1 MTCLKLFFIFI
12 LFLSLVSS
20 QSFAQKTYSIGDLLK
35 IAEENSAVKAAEFNA
50 LAKKNLANQELYW
63 QNPRTRIAN
72 NGLEKDYSFS
82 QAIPFYGKL
91 QSKYEA
97 QSAFAKAAEM
107 QKNNLVL
114 QIKAELFGLLYEFQT
129 LQKKIALASM
139 RIKRLT
145 LVENYLSSIVLSSP
159 TQQAQAKITKDHIKL
174 VSQEMLMMQNQVFA
188 VWQRANLYLGLEEQP
203 KIDIIWLSGRNI
215 PSQQSLISK
224 AIEQNFTIQEQK
236 YLLAS
241 MRHEL
246 SFAKVEQMPNF
257 EVELNRQDKGG
268 AAGSR
273 DGIALSLSVP
283 LFNRNQEKILG
294 TKTQVK
300 SLEFE
305 LEFQKKMLF
314 NRILTNIRSFE
325 TAVKIAE
332 IFHFNDKQIDS
343 SFEEKSA
350 PKSKTS
356 LNFGEDS
363 ALPAQEQTDSAIKIA
378 KFDRKSHLDDYIAA
392 RVKNLSRAND
402 NFKKGILEFITYIE
416 LDSKEYEMIHSALE
430 NQVALALAYGDL
442 MVGIGEFLL
451 PN

>member
-1 MTCLKLFFIFI
+1 
-12 LFLSLVSS
+12 
-20 QSFAQKTYSIGDLLK
+20 
-35 IAEENSAVKAAEFNA
+35 
-50 LAKKNLANQELYW
+50 
-63 QNPRTRIAN
+63 
-72 NGLEKDYSFS
+72 
-82 QAIPFYGKL
+82 
-91 QSKYEA
+91 
-97 QSAFAKAAEM
+97 
-107 QKNNLVL
+107 
-114 QIKAELFGLLYEFQT
+114 
-129 LQKKIALASM
+129 
-139 RIKRLT
+139 
-145 LVENYLSSIVLSSP
+145 
-159 TQQAQAKITKDHIKL
+159 
-174 VSQEMLMMQNQVFA
+174 
-188 VWQRANLYLGLEEQP
+188 
-203 KIDIIWLSGRNI
+203 
-215 PSQQSLISK
+215 
-224 AIEQNFTIQEQK
+224 
-236 YLLAS
+236 

-268 AAGSR
+268 AVGSR

-294 TKTQVK
+294 TKSQVK

-314 NRILTNIRSFE
+314 NRILTNIKSFE

-343 SFEEKSA
+343 SFKEKSA

-363 ALPAQEQTDSAIKIA
+363 ALAAQEQNDSAIKIA

-416 LDSKEYEMIHSALE
+416 LDSKEYKMIHSALE